1 MRAIHRNNKLNKWE
15 VTCRLDCKKVYIGV
29 FSELD
34 QTIDARD
41 KFELDNPTYTDD
53 KLDIE
58 LTQASIKDFMN
69 YDALTGLCTY
79 AKDYRAFHK
88 KNSRKAGDIIGRIDY
103 YGYVIASFYGKQY
116 RLHRLIILWLNGSLP
131 DEVDHINGI
140 RSDNRLCNIRNT
152 SPGNNA
158 RNKARP
164 ENNKSGV
171 VGVYWHSQNGRWRAD
186 IRHEGKKIHLGDYHI
201 FEKAVNA
208 RRAAEVEY
216 GYHANHGRDKQ
227 KQVVNS
233 PVRH

>member
-116 RLHRLIILWLNGSLP
+116 RLHRLIMLWLNGSLP
-131 DEVDHINGI
+131 DEVDHINGV
-140 RSDNRLCNIRNT
+140 RSDNRLCNIRNVN
-152 SPGNNA
+152 SIDNA
-158 RNKARP
+158 RNHELAV
-164 ENNKSGV
+164 NNKSGITGV
-171 VGVYWHSQNGRWRAD
+171 HFCSKVGKWRAGIRYNGKD
-186 IRHEGKKIHLGDYHI
+186 IFLGQYYI
-201 FEKAVNA
+201 IEEAANA

-216 GYHANHGRDKQ
+216 GYHANHGRDKIT
-227 KQVVNS
+227 QVTNT
-233 PVRH
+233 PVKH